1 MDRRVIF
8 SAQRSFFSYLC
19 SATKWSYSGGENDLG
34 LSGPGTTL
42 GWEGPPGA
50 GGLCC
55 SMVFW
60 NHVVNSKTSY
70 EKIMIIYC
78 LFFCSELLFLWTLNI
93 IQYYCRWTAC
103 LWYPIK
109 ASSGMNSYL
118 LSSWI
123 WLSRF
128 VFFFFEC
135 SKLIHTWEDT
145 RNLNLLSYIPLRKVI
160 MILSTYS
167 LMVFPLGCFLL
178 WFTLNVYFVL
188 GHPF

>member
-19 SATKWSYSGGENDLG
+19 SATKWSYFGGENDLG

-55 SMVFW
+55 SVVFW

-128 VFFFFEC
+128 FFFF
-135 SKLIHTWEDT
+135 
-145 RNLNLLSYIPLRKVI
+145 
-160 MILSTYS
+160 
-167 LMVFPLGCFLL
+167 
-178 WFTLNVYFVL
+178 LNVLNWSIPERILEIWIYCPIFLYGKWSWYWVL
-188 GHPF
+188 IVSWFFP